1 MPEHSITPG
10 IEVRIGRQARLFYA
24 FVTSAPISLDAPSTI
39 TLHAA
44 PLADIVGLAADPI
57 SVDIVQARSIGR
69 FILVDATELTWQRAR
84 VRQVPYIFAPADPR
98 LLGLNALEKWIWQ
111 RLQTPTVRDVI
122 PRPPARPHQQTPLA
136 PCVGF
141 PRR

>member
-1 MPEHSITPG
+1 MPEHSITPS

-24 FVTSAPISLDAPSTI
+24 FVTSAPICLDAPSTI

-57 SVDIVQARSIGR
+57 SIDVTKARSIGR

-84 VRQVPYIFAPADPR
+84 TRQAPHVFASADPK
-98 LLGLNALEKWIWQ
+98 LLGLDALEKWIWQ
-111 RLQTPTVRDVI
+111 RLQTPTARDVI
-122 PRPPARPHQQTPLA
+122 PRPPARSHQPTSLA
-136 PCVGF
+136 RCVSF